1 MNAFVTETPAAHHH
15 ERRIDGTVVA
25 TARARWSHAG
35 DFQANNVVPYR
46 YADCTVQ
53 HSTYAGQM
61 CQEPGLVIPQF
72 TVGGPG
78 PSLIIADPTAVQIY
92 KHPSATETG
101 VYKKPIPF
109 GGMGKPVDQEG
120 FSDHVP
126 TP

>member
-1 MNAFVTETPAAHHH
+1 VVETFSGQP
-15 ERRIDGTVVA
+15 
-25 TARARWSHAG
+25 
-35 DFQANNVVPYR
+35 NNVVPYR

-126 TP
+126 TPCPSHTRGTTTQFPNPNSRLTRTR